1 MYLHKVVFCNYSYC
15 TIGENSEVTNGAPR
29 GSFFAYNSRKEAV
42 TIADLTIT
50 NLVGE
55 SELLVGYAKDSLAI
69 KSAVNGDR
77 SLSFL
82 LPKSGVNEHAFDLV
96 EEESVIEYD
105 GHSYRIKNVTERVVR
120 STPVKAVTAPH
131 VFFDIVDDFRYDTLT
146 TGFKSIAQVLSFIFN
161 GTDWSFSVI
170 DSFDTVE
177 FENFGNANC
186 LDLFSKVLERYGAE
200 FDLSGNNVIIR
211 NKIGSLID
219 LQFRYNHNVK
229 TLNRTVDT
237 SNLSTYIKGTGKQRE
252 DGSYYV
258 EAEYTSP
265 NASIFGI
272 KHAPPYSNES
282 ITHLATLERNL
293 QRAIQ
298 DTPEVSIEL
307 EFVVLKDAGY
317 TKPKPSLGDVVPT
330 IYEPLKD
337 LDLDLRVM
345 EIEEY
350 PESNKAPK
358 VVLATSKLT
367 LADADFSYQKA
378 LLDKIYDANSG
389 RLRYNVYD
397 EAVKRATEAL
407 NNSLTE
413 LEYPVGMGIIA
424 RDPNDPNRFVAL
436 RSSGLGITTNGGLT
450 FDEAITVLG
459 VNTSLLTAGQIK
471 TNNIQI
477 IGNDDLFYWDGNY
490 LIAINAADPNKFV
503 RLNSDGL
510 YVAKGALTVERP
522 DGFKTIID
530 GYSNFNVNV
539 ESADPP
545 FRSNNLTQVGRFCAT
560 TSTVKEDFNLYSFR
574 HEARY
579 LKLDLAHYVDT
590 NDFGA
595 YGEIIVDLLDA
606 GNTNLFTASFINGI
620 GGEQASLG
628 RVYTV
633 DLGVPT
639 GNAMSI
645 YLRLRSS
652 SDLKNVYLR
661 KRRIW
666 LEG

>member
-1 MYLHKVVFCNYSYC
+1 M
-15 TIGENSEVTNGAPR
+15 
-29 GSFFAYNSRKEAV
+29 
-42 TIADLTIT
+42 
-50 NLVGE
+50 
-55 SELLVGYAKDSLAI
+55 
-69 KSAVNGDR
+69 NGDR

-82 LPKSGVNEHAFDLV
+82 LPKSDVNTHCFDMV
-96 EEESVIEYD
+96 EEESVIEYN

-120 STPVKAVTAPH
+120 ATPVKSVTAPH
-131 VFFDIVDDFRYDTLT
+131 VFFDLVDDFRYETLT
-146 TGFKSIAQVLSFIFN
+146 NGSKTIAQVLSFIFN

-186 LDLFSKVLERYGAE
+186 LDLFSQVLERYGAE
-200 FDLSGNNVIIR
+200 FDLNGNDVIIR
-211 NKIGSLID
+211 EKIGSLID

-229 TLNRTVDT
+229 TLNRSVDT

-252 DGSYYV
+252 DGTYV
-258 EAEYTSP
+258 VSAEYTSP
-265 NASIFGI
+265 NAAIFGI

-282 ITHLATLERNL
+282 ITHLATLQRNL

-317 TKPKPSLGDVVPT
+317 TKSKPGLGDVVPT

-378 LLDKIYDANSG
+378 LLDRIWDENSKTI
-389 RLRYNVYD
+389 RYNVYN

-436 RSSGLGITTNGGLT
+436 RSSGLGVTTDGGLT
-450 FDEAITVLG
+450 FKEAITSDG
-459 VNTSLLTAGQIK
+459 VTTSLLTAGQIK

-490 LIAINAADPNKFV
+490 LIAIDPSNPNKFV
-503 RLNSDGL
+503 RLTSGEL
-510 YVAKGALTVERP
+510 YIARGAMTIERE
-522 DGFKTIID
+522 D
-530 GYSNFNVNV
+530 GYKVVNNGYLTGDFAV
-539 ESADPP
+539 QSGNPP
-545 FRSNNLTQVGRFCAT
+545 FRDT
-560 TSTVKEDFNLYSFR
+560 TDVVQRGQWLDINSSEQRRVDRYSFT
-574 HEARY
+574 HNGRY
-579 LKLDLAHYVDT
+579 LKLVISRYVQAGAQGVIYVD
-590 NDFGA
+590 DG
-595 YGEIIVDLLDA
+595 G
-606 GNTNLFTASFINGI
+606 S
-620 GGEQASLG
+620 GEQLWTLSFDNNEQHNSAQFLQSYNIDLGNPTGAEKSVIIRARTTQAGLPMSLHIG
-628 RVYTV
+628 RVS
-633 DLGVPT
+633 LWG
-639 GNAMSI
+639 
-645 YLRLRSS
+645 
-652 SDLKNVYLR
+652 
-661 KRRIW
+661 
-666 LEG
+666 